1 MKRQKEGGGG
11 ARANACRARKERS
24 ERGKSRSPP
33 LVRRSGGRATR
44 ESVVGRKTERLYRR
58 PGRKRD
64 GGGGEGRRF
73 LLRPASKMALAA
85 APLVIK
91 INN

>member
-24 ERGKSRSPP
+24 ERGKSPP
-33 LVRRSGGRATR
+33 LVRRSGGRTTR